1 MLEYPYPKKF
11 NYETEKKAME
21 LTEKQLERE
30 EIYNGVVLQVVRD
43 KVILPNGRV
52 SYREMCLHKGAVAV
66 VPLTDDGKV
75 IMERQF
81 RYPHN
86 RVFLEIPAGK
96 LDKIDEN
103 PLDAAKRE
111 LKEETGAVAESYTP
125 LGALDTTP
133 ALINEKIHMYLA
145 EGLTV
150 GERKLDPDEFIDI
163 EYIPLEELIDMIMK
177 GEIQDAKTQIAIL
190 KVARLKKMI

>member
-1 MLEYPYPKKF
+1 
-11 NYETEKKAME
+11 ME
-21 LTEKQLERE
+21 LQEKQLDRE

-43 KVILPNGRV
+43 KVCLPNGRV

-66 VPLTDDGKV
+66 VPLTADGKV

-111 LKEETGAVAESYTP
+111 LKEETGAVAGKYTA

-145 EGLTV
+145 EDLEI

-163 EYIPLEELIDMIMK
+163 EYIPLTELIDMIMA

>member
-1 MLEYPYPKKF
+1 
-11 NYETEKKAME
+11 ME
-21 LTEKQLERE
+21 LYEKQLERE
-30 EIYNGVVLQVVRD
+30 EIYNGVVLHVVRD
-43 KVILPNGRV
+43 KVALPNGRV
-52 SYREMCLHKGAVAV
+52 AYREMCLHKGAVAV
-66 VPLTDDGKV
+66 VPLTADGNV

-81 RYPHN
+81 RYAHN

-96 LDKIDEN
+96 LDRQDEN

-111 LKEETGAVAESYTP
+111 LKEETGAVAKKYTP

-133 ALINEKIHMYLA
+133 ALVNEKIYMYLA
-145 EGLTV
+145 EDIEI
-150 GERKLDPDEFIDI
+150 GERKLDPDEFIDV
-163 EYIPLEELIDMIMK
+163 ELIPLSELIDMVMK